1 MDAKEPRMTAT
12 DPTPP
17 TSLRPRD
24 YALLLAACGLLFFAG
39 LGRGELW
46 RTEGL
51 RGLVARAMFD
61 SGDWVVPRLFGE
73 PHFAKPP
80 GFYIAVVLCSLPF
93 GEVTELSAR
102 LPSAIAASIC
112 VLAFAG
118 CFGRRLGRRAG
129 LAAGL
134 MLPMS
139 LLWLDKSTAAEIDMM
154 QVCWIASSILCLLR
168 AVDDPDPRWWLPALL
183 CVAAGFLTKWTAPQ
197 FFYFF
202 AVPYLAC
209 RGRLRDLLRGPHLLS
224 LAVAVFLSLSWI
236 VLAIGRTSPER
247 FFAMVMQESLPR
259 FLPTHYERNF
269 SLLDALTLPIKFWAS
284 LLPWSLPAL
293 LALRPTFAARLDVPA
308 RRLLIAMHCWLWPS
322 LGFWMLANE
331 HAPRH
336 SFPLAPAVAG
346 FAVLVWHAWDTGRL
360 GFSPLAPRLCGGP
373 GVGGEGGQQPTKNL
387 MMIPRG
393 ILTPLTPT
401 LSPRKAGWRGSKVVR
416 PMPLLA
422 AACAA
427 WLAVKVGFV
436 AVIVPMRGE
445 DRQARAIGERL
456 DALVPRG
463 IAVHHNLL
471 NCDESLLF
479 YCRRPVIRHL
489 SIETLPRPEATYW
502 FVRVADWD
510 ESAAPGRL
518 LAAVRNEAGEPSAL
532 VRVLPERLEPEP
544 EVQARAKFPEQQMNN
559 EQ

>member
-1 MDAKEPRMTAT
+1 MDAKEPPHMTAT
-12 DPTPP
+12 DPTP

-24 YALLLAACGLLFFAG
+24 YGLLLALCGLLFFVG

-93 GEVTELSAR
+93 GEVNELSAR
-102 LPSAIAASIC
+102 LPSAIAASLS

-118 CFGRRLGRRAG
+118 YFGRRLGRRAG

-154 QVCWIASSILCLLR
+154 QVFWIAASILCLLR

-209 RGRLRDLLRGPHLLS
+209 RGRLRELVRWPHLLA
-224 LAVAVFLSLSWI
+224 LAVAVLLSMSWI
-236 VLAIGRTSPER
+236 VLAIGRTSPAM

-259 FLPTHYERNF
+259 FLPTHYERDF
-269 SLLDALTLPIKFWAS
+269 SLLDSVMLPAKFWAS

-293 LALRPTFAARLDVPA
+293 LALRPGFSDRLEMPA
-308 RRLLIAMHCWLWPS
+308 RRLLLAMHCWLWPS

-346 FAVLVWHAWDTGRL
+346 FAVLVWHAWDTGQL
-360 GFSPLAPRLCGGP
+360 GPIRWL
-373 GVGGEGGQQPTKNL
+373 
-387 MMIPRG
+387 
-393 ILTPLTPT
+393 
-401 LSPRKAGWRGSKVVR
+401 R

-422 AACAA
+422 AACAG
-427 WLAVKVGFV
+427 WLAVKIGFV
-436 AVIVPMRGE
+436 TVIVPMRAE
-445 DRQARAIGERL
+445 ERQARAIGERL
-456 DALVPRG
+456 DALVPKG
-463 IAVHHNLL
+463 VAVHHNLL

-479 YCRRPVIRHL
+479 YCRRPVIRHR

-502 FVRVADWD
+502 FVRLADWD
-510 ESAAPGRL
+510 ETATPGRL
-518 LAAVRNEAGEPSAL
+518 LAEVRNEAGQPSVL
-532 VRVLPERLEPEP
+532 VRMLPERLVPEIDA
-544 EVQARAKFPEQQMNN
+544 QARANGPDQGKYD
-559 EQ
+559 

>member
-1 MDAKEPRMTAT
+1 MNAT
-12 DPTPP
+12 DSTPT
-17 TSLRPRD
+17 TALRPRD
-24 YALLLAACGLLFFAG
+24 YALLLAVCGLLFFVG

-61 SGDWVVPRLFGE
+61 SGDWVVPRLFGQ

-80 GFYIAVVLCSLPF
+80 LFYIAVVVCSLPF
-93 GEVTELSAR
+93 GEVSELSAR
-102 LPSAIAASIC
+102 LPSAIAATLC
-112 VLAFAG
+112 VLVFAG
-118 CFGRRLGRRAG
+118 HFGRRLGRRAG

-154 QVCWIASSILCLLR
+154 QVFWIAASILCLLR

-209 RGRLRDLLRGPHLLS
+209 RGRLRELIRWPHLLS
-224 LAVAVFLSLSWI
+224 LAVAVLVSLSWI
-236 VLAIGRTSPER
+236 VLAIGRTDR
-247 FFAMVMQESLPR
+247 QTFLATVLQESLPR
-259 FLPTHYERNF
+259 FLPTHYERDF
-269 SLLDALTLPIKFWAS
+269 SPLDALLLPAKFWAS

-293 LALRPTFAARLDVPA
+293 LALRPTFAARLALPA
-308 RRLLIAMHCWLWPS
+308 RRLLVAMHCWLWPS

-360 GFSPLAPRLCGGP
+360 GPVRWL
-373 GVGGEGGQQPTKNL
+373 
-387 MMIPRG
+387 
-393 ILTPLTPT
+393 
-401 LSPRKAGWRGSKVVR
+401 R

-422 AACAA
+422 ALCAA
-427 WLAVKVGFV
+427 WLAVKIGFV
-436 AVIVPMRGE
+436 AVVVPLRAE
-445 DRQARAIGERL
+445 ERQARAVGERL
-456 DALVPRG
+456 ATLVPKG
-463 IAVHHNLL
+463 AAIHHNLL

-479 YCRRPVIRHL
+479 YCRRPAVRHR
-489 SIETLPRPEATYW
+489 SIETLPRPDATYW
-502 FVRVADWD
+502 FVRQSDWD
-510 ESAAPGRL
+510 ETTAPGRL
-518 LAAVRNEAGEPSAL
+518 LAEMRNEAGQPAVL
-532 VRVLPERLEPEP
+532 VEVFAERLEPEP
-544 EVQARAKFPEQQMNN
+544 DAQARTTAPKQSQEMN
-559 EQ
+559 E